1 MRLVLRQAD
10 DFDPSEL
17 RQDQNNIK
25 AKQELDREEHWKRAT
40 EAIILKAPPST
51 QKAIREAREKVASN
65 WVTTHPLD
73 SHHTILHKGDFR
85 DAVFIR
91 YNWQPPFL
99 PDTCCCGA
107 NFSLQ
112 HALDCQTGGYRTLQ
126 HDEVKQVVAELLKEA
141 HFAGVEIEPRLQ
153 PLSGESFL
161 LKSVNKDDEARS
173 DVKCLGFWTRYR
185 WAYFDIKVVSPFA
198 KSYSHLPTTKLL
210 TQSEQS
216 KIRQYAARIRG
227 VEHADFSPL
236 AFTTT
241 GAMGPRAQQIFK
253 RICEKIAGIKEI
265 PYSVVSG
272 WMRTRFSFALL
283 RTTLICLRGTRKKR
297 DKPGK
302 PHIDLAVAEAD
313 ISF

>member
-1 MRLVLRQAD
+1 MQPSPLLPHLQARWSYVSRTIPGAEEEFSDLEDSIRHLFLPALLGRPVSDDERELLSIPARFGGMGISNPSSLAPFSLELSRELCLPLMRLVLRQAD

-17 RQDQNNIK
+17 RQDQNIK
-25 AKQELDREEHWKRAT
+25 AKQELDREEHWKRT
-40 EAIILKAPPST
+40 SEAIILKAPPST

-65 WVTTHPLD
+65 WVTTRPLD

-173 DVKCLGFWTRYR
+173 DVKCLGFWTE
-185 WAYFDIKVVSPFA
+185 DCSQI
-198 KSYSHLPTTKLL
+198 LL
-210 TQSEQS
+210 
-216 KIRQYAARIRG
+216 KI
-227 VEHADFSPL
+227 
-236 AFTTT
+236 
-241 GAMGPRAQQIFK
+241 
-253 RICEKIAGIKEI
+253 C
-265 PYSVVSG
+265 
-272 WMRTRFSFALL
+272 
-283 RTTLICLRGTRKKR
+283 
-297 DKPGK
+297 
-302 PHIDLAVAEAD
+302 
-313 ISF
+313 